1 MPRSENRLAARRPS
15 ARDGGGPGGSPSTRT
30 KARRA
35 LRDQDPGCLEPMVC
49 KQRRVDA
56 AREVAEILECV
67 LDPLLHLAEQLAL
80 SGGICSREALRHAR
94 LDGERHQL
102 LLRAVVQ
109 VAFEAPTLLVLG
121 GDESLARRAQ
131 VPEQARVREEEGG
144 LTGQVRHKRLLD
156 VPAIGSLAR

>member
-121 GDESLARRAQ
+121 GDESLA
-131 VPEQARVREEEGG
+131 
-144 LTGQVRHKRLLD
+144 
-156 VPAIGSLAR
+156 VPASDWRWPCRLRFVGVGAALRAPTVSSCSASLA